1 MSQRPAEPGPT
12 RITIDDRVLAH
23 VPEYVLGVIAVPA
36 LDVPR
41 SHPRVET
48 MLTTAEDAL
57 QARGLDKA
65 GVSALPGI
73 AAWRE
78 AYRAAGMN
86 PNRFPCAAEAIA
98 RRVAKGDRLP
108 RINALVDLCNAV
120 SLASSLPVAS
130 CDVGAIDGPMAVRPA
145 TGTEIF
151 VPLGQPEAVEHPD
164 AGEVIYADD
173 AGRAHSRRWNWRQ
186 SHTMATGTGEHRLLL
201 TVEAAHA
208 GGSLAVDA
216 ALDQLGDALAAL
228 GGDQSHRLTLDSAVR
243 SGTLFPTATLTAARP
258 S

>member
-1 MSQRPAEPGPT
+1 MSERSAEPGPT
-12 RITIDDRVLAH
+12 RITIDDRVLER
-23 VPEYVLGVIAVPA
+23 VPEYVLGVIAVPV

-41 SHPRVET
+41 SHPRVEA
-48 MLTTAEDAL
+48 MLATAEDAL

-78 AYRAAGMN
+78 AYRAADMN

-130 CDVGAIDGPMAVRPA
+130 CDVGAINGEMAVRLA
-145 TGTEIF
+145 AGTEIF
-151 VPLGQPEAVEHPD
+151 LPLGQPEATEQPD

-186 SHTMATGTGEHRLLL
+186 GHIMATGTGEHRLLL

-208 GGSLAVDA
+208 GGTAEVNAVV
-216 ALDQLGDALAAL
+216 DQLSDALAAL
-228 GGDQSHRLTLDSAVR
+228 GSDRMHRLTLDSAVR
-243 SGTLFPTATLTAARP
+243 SGTPFTPATLTAARP